1 MATANTLA
9 AILNGAKQI
18 ETTFLGIGERAGN
31 APIEEIIT
39 ILTKQIESTEFT
51 LPDVYKT
58 SINISKILD
67 FQISENK
74 PIIGENIFKH
84 ESGIHQDGTKKYK
97 YVSIFSS

>member
-1 MATANTLA
+1 M
-9 AILNGAKQI
+9 
-18 ETTFLGIGERAGN
+18 GIGERAGN

-84 ESGIHQDGTKKYK
+84 ESEFIKMVLK
-97 YVSIFSS
+97 I

>member
-1 MATANTLA
+1 M
-9 AILNGAKQI
+9 
-18 ETTFLGIGERAGN
+18 GIGERAGN

-39 ILTKQIESTEFT
+39 ILTKKQIESTEFT

-74 PIIGENIFKH
+74 PIIGED
-84 ESGIHQDGTKKYK
+84 S
-97 YVSIFSS
+97 

>member
-18 ETTFLGIGERAGN
+18 ETTFWELVRELT
-31 APIEEIIT
+31 IEEIIT
-39 ILTKQIESTEFT
+39 ILTKTNKSTEFT

-97 YVSIFSS
+97 YVSIFVLVI